1 MTKKLLYQFDTD
13 TTASVFDSVV
23 AYDGGAD
30 QVTGIGNVNPQ
41 NVLAMVDGCIYT
53 RAPKDKQFTAIFVGG
68 SSLTEGQAV
77 FDAIKKRFFSNF
89 RVSVMFDSNGS
100 NTTAAAAVAN
110 IVNTCDVSG
119 KKAVILGGTG
129 PVGQRAAALLSLEKA
144 DVFITSRSI
153 EKAEQISAEINER
166 FDTNVKALPGGTNDE
181 RVTSI
186 LGASIV
192 MATGASGVVLLNKK
206 DWIESESIE
215 VVCDANAMPPLGIEG
230 VELNDKAKEIGGKKA
245 FGAIGFGGL
254 KISVHRECVSRLFIL
269 MMGFSTLKKYIES
282 RKRCYK

>member
-30 QVTGIGNVNPQ
+30 HVTGIGNVNPK

-153 EKAEQISAEINER
+153 EKAEQISAEINKR

-186 LGASIV
+186 SGASIV

-206 DWIESESIE
+206 DWIESQSIE

-254 KISVHRECVSRLFIL
+254 KISVHRECVSRLFHSNDGIFDAEEIYRIAKEML
-269 MMGFSTLKKYIES
+269 
-282 RKRCYK
+282 

>member
-144 DVFITSRSI
+144 DVFITSRNI

-206 DWIESESIE
+206 DWIESQSIE

-254 KISVHRECVSRLFIL
+254 KISVHRECVSRLFRSNDGIFDAEEIYRIAKEML
-269 MMGFSTLKKYIES
+269 
-282 RKRCYK
+282 

>member
-13 TTASVFDSVV
+13 PTASVFDSVV

-144 DVFITSRSI
+144 DVFITSRSL

-206 DWIESESIE
+206 DWIESQSIE

-254 KISVHRECVSRLFIL
+254 KISVHRECVSRLFHSNDGIFDAEEIYRIAKEML
-269 MMGFSTLKKYIES
+269 
-282 RKRCYK
+282 

>member
-206 DWIESESIE
+206 DWIESQSIE

-254 KISVHRECVSRLFIL
+254 KISVHRECVSRLFHSNDGIFDAEEIYRIAKEML
-269 MMGFSTLKKYIES
+269 
-282 RKRCYK
+282 

>member
-144 DVFITSRSI
+144 DVFITSRNI
-153 EKAEQISAEINER
+153 EKADQISAEINER

-206 DWIESESIE
+206 DWIESQSIE

-254 KISVHRECVSRLFIL
+254 KISVHRECVSRLFHSNDGIFDAEEIYRIAKEML
-269 MMGFSTLKKYIES
+269 
-282 RKRCYK
+282 

>member
-53 RAPKDKQFTAIFVGG
+53 RAPKDKQFTTIFVGG

-110 IVNTCDVSG
+110 IVNTCAVSG

-144 DVFITSRSI
+144 DVFITSRNI
-153 EKAEQISAEINER
+153 EKADQISAEINER
-166 FDTNVKALPGGTNDE
+166 FDTNVKALPGGTNDD
-181 RVTSI
+181 RVASI

-206 DWIESESIE
+206 DWIESQSIE

-230 VELNDKAKEIGGKKA
+230 VELNDKAREIAGKKA

-254 KISVHRECVSRLFIL
+254 KISVHRECVSRLFHSNDGIFDAEEIYRIAKEML
-269 MMGFSTLKKYIES
+269 
-282 RKRCYK
+282 

>member
-1 MTKKLLYQFDTD
+1 M
-13 TTASVFDSVV
+13 
-23 AYDGGAD
+23 
-30 QVTGIGNVNPQ
+30 
-41 NVLAMVDGCIYT
+41 
-53 RAPKDKQFTAIFVGG
+53 
-68 SSLTEGQAV
+68 
-77 FDAIKKRFFSNF
+77 
-89 RVSVMFDSNGS
+89 
-100 NTTAAAAVAN
+100 
-110 IVNTCDVSG
+110 
-119 KKAVILGGTG
+119 GGTG

-153 EKAEQISAEINER
+153 QKAEQISTEINER

-181 RVTSI
+181 RVSSI

-206 DWIESESIE
+206 DWIDSESIE

-254 KISVHRECVSRLFIL
+254 KISVHRECVSRLFHSNDGIFDAEEIYRIAKEML
-269 MMGFSTLKKYIES
+269 
-282 RKRCYK
+282 

>member
-144 DVFITSRSI
+144 DVFITSRSL

-166 FDTNVKALPGGTNDE
+166 FDTNVKASPGGTNDE

-254 KISVHRECVSRLFIL
+254 KISVHRECVSRLFNSNDGIFDAEEIYRIAKEML
-269 MMGFSTLKKYIES
+269 
-282 RKRCYK
+282 

>member
-13 TTASVFDSVV
+13 TIASVFDSVV

-30 QVTGIGNVNPQ
+30 HVTGIGSVNPQ

-144 DVFITSRSI
+144 DVFITSRNV

-206 DWIESESIE
+206 DWIESQSIE

-254 KISVHRECVSRLFIL
+254 KISVHRECVSRLFHSNDGIFDAEEIYRIAKEML
-269 MMGFSTLKKYIES
+269 
-282 RKRCYK
+282 

>member
-30 QVTGIGNVNPQ
+30 HVTGIGNVNPQ

-206 DWIESESIE
+206 DWIESQSIE

-254 KISVHRECVSRLFIL
+254 KISVHRECVSRLFHSNDGIFDAEEIYRIAKEML
-269 MMGFSTLKKYIES
+269 
-282 RKRCYK
+282 

>member
-30 QVTGIGNVNPQ
+30 HVTGIGSVNPQ

-144 DVFITSRSI
+144 DVFITSRNI

-206 DWIESESIE
+206 DWIESQSIE

-230 VELNDKAKEIGGKKA
+230 VELNDKAKAIGGKKA

-254 KISVHRECVSRLFIL
+254 KISVHRECVSRLFHSNDGIFDAEEIYRIAKEML
-269 MMGFSTLKKYIES
+269 
-282 RKRCYK
+282 

>member
-30 QVTGIGNVNPQ
+30 HVTGIGSVNPK

-144 DVFITSRSI
+144 DVFITSRNI

-206 DWIESESIE
+206 DWIESQSIE

-254 KISVHRECVSRLFIL
+254 KISVHRECVSRLFHSNDGIFDAEEIYRIAKEML
-269 MMGFSTLKKYIES
+269 
-282 RKRCYK
+282 

>member
-13 TTASVFDSVV
+13 STASVFDSVV

-30 QVTGIGNVNPQ
+30 QVTGIGNVNPK
-41 NVLAMVDGCIYT
+41 NVLPMVDGCIYT

-77 FDAIKKRFFSNF
+77 FDAIRKRFFSSF

-144 DVFITSRSI
+144 EVFITSRSI
-153 EKAEQISAEINER
+153 EKAEQISADINER

-181 RVTSI
+181 RVSSI

-206 DWIESESIE
+206 DWIESQSIE

-230 VELNDKAKEIGGKKA
+230 VELNDKAKEISGKKA

-254 KISVHRECVSRLFIL
+254 KISVHRECVSRLFLSNDGIFDAEEIYRIAKEML
-269 MMGFSTLKKYIES
+269 
-282 RKRCYK
+282 

>member
-30 QVTGIGNVNPQ
+30 HVTGIGNVNPK

-110 IVNTCDVSG
+110 IVNTCNVSG

-153 EKAEQISAEINER
+153 EKAEQISTEINKR
-166 FDTNVKALPGGTNDE
+166 FDTNVEALPGGTNDE

-186 LGASIV
+186 SGASIV

-206 DWIESESIE
+206 DWIDSESIE

-230 VELNDKAKEIGGKKA
+230 VELNDRAKEIGGKKA

-254 KISVHRECVSRLFIL
+254 KISVHRECVSRLFNSKDGVFDAEEIYRIAKEML
-269 MMGFSTLKKYIES
+269 
-282 RKRCYK
+282 

>member
-13 TTASVFDSVV
+13 PTASVFDSVV

-30 QVTGIGNVNPQ
+30 QVIGIGNVNPQ

-144 DVFITSRSI
+144 DVFITSRSL

-166 FDTNVKALPGGTNDE
+166 FDTNVKASPGGTNDE

-254 KISVHRECVSRLFIL
+254 KISVHRECVSRLFNSNDGIFDAEEIYRIAKEML
-269 MMGFSTLKKYIES
+269 
-282 RKRCYK
+282 

>member
-30 QVTGIGNVNPQ
+30 HVTGIGNVNPK

-206 DWIESESIE
+206 DWIESQSIE

-254 KISVHRECVSRLFIL
+254 KISVHRECVSRLFHSNDGIFDAEEIYRIAKEML
-269 MMGFSTLKKYIES
+269 
-282 RKRCYK
+282 

>member
-77 FDAIKKRFFSNF
+77 FDAIKKRFFSTF

-110 IVNTCDVSG
+110 IVNICDVSG

-153 EKAEQISAEINER
+153 EKAEQISTEINER

-181 RVTSI
+181 RVSSI

-206 DWIESESIE
+206 DWIESQSIE

-230 VELNDKAKEIGGKKA
+230 VELNDKAKEISGKKA

-254 KISVHRECVSRLFIL
+254 KISVHRECVSRLFLSNDGIFDAEEIYRIAKEML
-269 MMGFSTLKKYIES
+269 
-282 RKRCYK
+282 

>member
-1 MTKKLLYQFDTD
+1 MIKKLLYQFDTD

-144 DVFITSRSI
+144 DVFITSRNI
-153 EKAEQISAEINER
+153 EKADQISAEINER
-166 FDTNVKALPGGTNDE
+166 FDTNVKALPGGTNDD
-181 RVTSI
+181 RVASI

-206 DWIESESIE
+206 DWIESQSIE

-254 KISVHRECVSRLFIL
+254 KISVHRECVSRLFNSNDGVFDAEEIYRIAKEML
-269 MMGFSTLKKYIES
+269 
-282 RKRCYK
+282 

>member
-30 QVTGIGNVNPQ
+30 HVTGIGSVNPQ

-144 DVFITSRSI
+144 DVFITSRSL
-153 EKAEQISAEINER
+153 EKAEQISAEINKR

-206 DWIESESIE
+206 DWIENQSIE

-254 KISVHRECVSRLFIL
+254 KISVHRECVSRLFHSNDGIFDAEEIYRIAKEML
-269 MMGFSTLKKYIES
+269 
-282 RKRCYK
+282 

>member
-30 QVTGIGNVNPQ
+30 HVTGIGNVNPQ

-68 SSLTEGQAV
+68 GSLTEGQAV

-144 DVFITSRSI
+144 DVFITSRNI

-206 DWIESESIE
+206 DWIESQSIE

-254 KISVHRECVSRLFIL
+254 KISVHRECVSRLFHSNDGIFDAEEIYRIAKEML
-269 MMGFSTLKKYIES
+269 
-282 RKRCYK
+282 

>member
-53 RAPKDKQFTAIFVGG
+53 RAPKEKQFTAIFVGG

-110 IVNTCDVSG
+110 IVKTCDVSG

-144 DVFITSRSI
+144 DVFITSRSL
-153 EKAEQISAEINER
+153 EKAEQISAVINDR

-206 DWIESESIE
+206 DWIESQSIE

-254 KISVHRECVSRLFIL
+254 KISVHRECVSRLFHSNDGIFDAEEIYRIAKEML
-269 MMGFSTLKKYIES
+269 
-282 RKRCYK
+282 

>member
-30 QVTGIGNVNPQ
+30 HVTGIGNVNPK

-77 FDAIKKRFFSNF
+77 FDAIKSGFSLTFEF
-89 RVSVMFDSNGS
+89 RMFDSNGS

-119 KKAVILGGTG
+119 KKQLFWEERG
-129 PVGQRAAALLSLEKA
+129 PLDKELLH
-144 DVFITSRSI
+144 FYR
-153 EKAEQISAEINER
+153 
-166 FDTNVKALPGGTNDE
+166 
-181 RVTSI
+181 
-186 LGASIV
+186 
-192 MATGASGVVLLNKK
+192 
-206 DWIESESIE
+206 
-215 VVCDANAMPPLGIEG
+215 
-230 VELNDKAKEIGGKKA
+230 
-245 FGAIGFGGL
+245 
-254 KISVHRECVSRLFIL
+254 
-269 MMGFSTLKKYIES
+269 
-282 RKRCYK
+282 

>member
-30 QVTGIGNVNPQ
+30 QVTGIGNVNPK

-153 EKAEQISAEINER
+153 EKAEQISAEINKR

-181 RVTSI
+181 RVASI

-254 KISVHRECVSRLFIL
+254 KISVHRECVSRLFHSNDGIFDAEEIYRIAKEML
-269 MMGFSTLKKYIES
+269 
-282 RKRCYK
+282 

>member
-144 DVFITSRSI
+144 DVFITSRNI
-153 EKAEQISAEINER
+153 EKAEQVSAEINER
-166 FDTNVKALPGGTNDE
+166 FDTNVKALPGGSNDE

-186 LGASIV
+186 LGASVV

-206 DWIESESIE
+206 DWIENQSIE

-254 KISVHRECVSRLFIL
+254 KISVHRECVSRLFHSNDGIFDAEEIYRIAKEML
-269 MMGFSTLKKYIES
+269 
-282 RKRCYK
+282 

>member
-30 QVTGIGNVNPQ
+30 QVTGVGNVNPQ

-110 IVNTCDVSG
+110 IVNTCDISG

-181 RVTSI
+181 RVASI
-186 LGASIV
+186 SGASIV

-206 DWIESESIE
+206 DWIESQSIE

-230 VELNDKAKEIGGKKA
+230 VELNDRAKEISGKKA

-254 KISVHRECVSRLFIL
+254 KISVHRECVSRLFHSNDGIFDAEEIYRIAKEML
-269 MMGFSTLKKYIES
+269 
-282 RKRCYK
+282 

>member
-30 QVTGIGNVNPQ
+30 QVTGVGNVNPQ

-110 IVNTCDVSG
+110 IVNTCDVLG

-181 RVTSI
+181 RVASI
-186 LGASIV
+186 SGASIV

-206 DWIESESIE
+206 DWIESQSIE

-230 VELNDKAKEIGGKKA
+230 VELNDRAKEISGKKA

-254 KISVHRECVSRLFIL
+254 KISVHRECVSRLFHSNDGIFDAEEIYRIAKEML
-269 MMGFSTLKKYIES
+269 
-282 RKRCYK
+282 

>member
-13 TTASVFDSVV
+13 STASVFDSVV

-30 QVTGIGNVNPQ
+30 HVTGIGNVNPQ

-144 DVFITSRSI
+144 DVFITSRNV

-206 DWIESESIE
+206 DWIESQSIE

-254 KISVHRECVSRLFIL
+254 KISVHRECVSRLFHSNDGIFDAEEIYRIAKEML
-269 MMGFSTLKKYIES
+269 
-282 RKRCYK
+282 

>member
-30 QVTGIGNVNPQ
+30 HVTGIGNVNPQ

-144 DVFITSRSI
+144 DVFITSRNI
-153 EKAEQISAEINER
+153 EKAEQVSAEINER
-166 FDTNVKALPGGTNDE
+166 FDTNVKALPGGSNDE

-186 LGASIV
+186 LGASVV

-206 DWIESESIE
+206 DWIENQSIE

-254 KISVHRECVSRLFIL
+254 KISVHRECVSRLFHSNDGI
-269 MMGFSTLKKYIES
+269 FDAEEI
-282 RKRCYK
+282 YKIAKEML

>member
-30 QVTGIGNVNPQ
+30 HVTGIGNVNPQ

-144 DVFITSRSI
+144 DVFITSRSL

-166 FDTNVKALPGGTNDE
+166 FDTNVKALPGGTNNE
-181 RVTSI
+181 RVASI

-206 DWIESESIE
+206 DWIESQSIE

-254 KISVHRECVSRLFIL
+254 KISVHRECVSRLFHSNDGIFDAEEIYRIAKEML
-269 MMGFSTLKKYIES
+269 
-282 RKRCYK
+282 

>member
-144 DVFITSRSI
+144 DVFITSRNI

-166 FDTNVKALPGGTNDE
+166 FDTNVKALPGGANDE
-181 RVTSI
+181 RVASI
-186 LGASIV
+186 SGASIV

-206 DWIESESIE
+206 DWIESQSIE

-254 KISVHRECVSRLFIL
+254 KISVHRECVSRLFHSNDGIFDAEEIYRIAKEML
-269 MMGFSTLKKYIES
+269 
-282 RKRCYK
+282 

>member
-110 IVNTCDVSG
+110 IVNTCDVLG

-144 DVFITSRSI
+144 DVFITSRNI

-206 DWIESESIE
+206 DWIESQSIE

-254 KISVHRECVSRLFIL
+254 KISVHRECVSRLFHSNDGIFDAEEIYRIAKEML
-269 MMGFSTLKKYIES
+269 
-282 RKRCYK
+282 

>member
-13 TTASVFDSVV
+13 ATASVFDSVV

-30 QVTGIGNVNPQ
+30 HVTGIGNVNPK

-110 IVNTCDVSG
+110 IVNTCNVSG

-153 EKAEQISAEINER
+153 EKAEQISTEINKR
-166 FDTNVKALPGGTNDE
+166 FDTNVEALPGGTNDE

-186 LGASIV
+186 SGASIV

-206 DWIESESIE
+206 DWIDSESIE

-254 KISVHRECVSRLFIL
+254 KISVHRECVSRLFNSKDGVFDAEEIYRIAKEML
-269 MMGFSTLKKYIES
+269 
-282 RKRCYK
+282 

>member
-30 QVTGIGNVNPQ
+30 HVTGIGNVNPK

-77 FDAIKKRFFSNF
+77 FDAITKRFFSNF

-166 FDTNVKALPGGTNDE
+166 FDTNVKALPGGTSDE

-186 LGASIV
+186 SGASIV

-230 VELNDKAKEIGGKKA
+230 VELNDKAKEIGGKKV

-254 KISVHRECVSRLFIL
+254 KISVHRECVSRLFYSNDVI
-269 MMGFSTLKKYIES
+269 FDAEEI
-282 RKRCYK
+282 YKIAKEML

>member
-30 QVTGIGNVNPQ
+30 HVTGIGNVNPK

-77 FDAIKKRFFSNF
+77 FDAIQKRFFSTF

-153 EKAEQISAEINER
+153 EKAEQISAEINKR

-181 RVTSI
+181 RVASI
-186 LGASIV
+186 SGASIV

-230 VELNDKAKEIGGKKA
+230 VELNDKGKEIGGKKA

-254 KISVHRECVSRLFIL
+254 KISVHRECVSRLFHSNVGIFDAEEIYRIAKEML
-269 MMGFSTLKKYIES
+269 
-282 RKRCYK
+282 